1 MEFMIERARGRDLP
15 EIRDIYAYARSFMSD
30 NGNPTQWVGG
40 YPTDE
45 EIMNDIELSQ
55 LYVARPRSGSRN
67 IACVFAFF
75 VGLDPSYL
83 SIEDG
88 AWLNDAEY
96 GVIHRVA
103 TAQWAKGRG
112 AAAYCLEQCFGWYG
126 NLRIDTHADNI
137 PMQHLIEK
145 SGFTRCGII
154 HTVSDGTPRIAY
166 QREADLILASNSPRR
181 RELMKKL
188 GIPFF
193 ADPSK
198 GDESLPEGMDVSQA
212 AEYLSG
218 IKASEVH
225 ERYGHRPVTVIGS
238 DTVVIMDGRIY
249 GKPQDEE
256 DAERML
262 RELSGRTHEV
272 RTGVTIISPKGRES
286 FTSST
291 EVTFYELSDEEI
303 KAYVATGEPMDKA
316 GAYGI
321 QEEGALLVKE
331 IKGDYY
337 TVMGLPVAEVARRLR
352 AGGM

>member
-1 MEFMIERARGRDLP
+1 M
-15 EIRDIYAYARSFMSD
+15 
-30 NGNPTQWVGG
+30 
-40 YPTDE
+40 
-45 EIMNDIELSQ
+45 
-55 LYVARPRSGSRN
+55 
-67 IACVFAFF
+67 
-75 VGLDPSYL
+75 
-83 SIEDG
+83 
-88 AWLNDAEY
+88 
-96 GVIHRVA
+96 
-103 TAQWAKGRG
+103 
-112 AAAYCLEQCFGWYG
+112 
-126 NLRIDTHADNI
+126 
-137 PMQHLIEK
+137 
-145 SGFTRCGII
+145 
-154 HTVSDGTPRIAY
+154 
-166 QREADLILASNSPRR
+166 LILASASPRR
-181 RELMKKL
+181 QELMEKL
-188 GIPFF
+188 NRPFLCEP
-193 ADPSK
+193 AK
-198 GDESLPEGMDVSQA
+198 GEELLPDHFPVEDA
-212 AEYLSG
+212 AEYLACH
-218 IKASEVH
+218 KAREIF
-225 ERYGHRPVTVIGS
+225 EKHREDQDPPVVIGS

-249 GKPQDEE
+249 GKPQDEA